1 MFVTPFVRGIGRRL
15 DHSFVYERVYI
26 DMDWKHR
33 IISADDATKLV
44 KSGNRVFLT
53 GNCSTPEVFSQ
64 ALAARYHEVTSVEIV
79 QLLDLGAGEF
89 FTADMADHIRLNSL
103 FISGKVRPA
112 VNDGLAEFTPIFLSE
127 IPGLF
132 INGRLVLDVAV
143 IQVTPPDR
151 HGYCS
156 YGVEV
161 GVTKSAAEHAGLVIA
176 EVNPRMPRTLGDS
189 FIHVSQIDYFIEVN
203 YPLPEIKPEPASPVQ
218 ERIARY
224 IAELVPD
231 GATLQTGIGGIPDA
245 VLRRLTN
252 HKNLGIHTELFS
264 DGVMEMIERGV
275 ITCQAKTL
283 HPGKV
288 IAGFVLGT
296 QTLYDYIHDN
306 PIIELHPTE
315 YVNDPFIIAQNQK
328 MVSINSAL
336 EVDLTGQVCAD
347 SIGSRFYSGVGGQVD
362 FVRGAARSKGGMTFI
377 ALPSTAKNDTMT
389 RIVPQLKPGAGV
401 TTTRN
406 DVHFVAT
413 EYGVAD
419 LYGRTISERVQALIN
434 VAHPRFR
441 EELEAYAHQQ
451 NYLSRSYALNG
462 VGAAD

>member
-1 MFVTPFVRGIGRRL
+1 
-15 DHSFVYERVYI
+15 
-26 DMDWKHR
+26 MDWQHR
-33 IISADDATKLV
+33 LISADDAARLI
-44 KSGNRVFLT
+44 KSGQRVFLT
-53 GNCSTPEVFSQ
+53 GNCSTPQVFSA
-64 ALAARYHEVTSVEIV
+64 ALARRYKELSNVEIV
-79 QLLDLGAGEF
+79 QLLDLGAGEY
-89 FTADMADHIRLNSL
+89 FTAEMADHIRLNSL
-103 FISGKVRPA
+103 FISSKVRRL
-112 VNDGLAEFTPIFLSE
+112 VNEGLADFTPIFLSE
-127 IPGLF
+127 IPLLF
-132 INGRLVLDVAV
+132 IRGRLVLDVTV
-143 IQVTPPDR
+143 LQVTPPDV

-161 GVTKSAAEHAGLVIA
+161 GVSKSAAEHAGMVIA
-176 EVNPRMPRTLGDS
+176 EINPRMPRTLGDS
-189 FIHVSQIDYFIEVN
+189 FIHVSQIDYFINVD
-203 YPLPEIKPEPASPVQ
+203 YPLPEIKPEAASPVQ

-275 ITCQAKTL
+275 ITCAAKTL
-283 HPGKV
+283 HTGKV
-288 IAGFVLGT
+288 VAGFVLGT

-315 YVNDPFIIAQNQK
+315 YVNDPFIIAQNER

-347 SIGSRFYSGVGGQVD
+347 SIGGRFYSGVGGQVD

-377 ALPSTAKNDTMT
+377 ALPSTTKDDTVS
-389 RIVPQLKPGAGV
+389 RIVPQLKPNAGV

-406 DVHFVAT
+406 DVHFIVT

-419 LYGRTISERVQALIN
+419 LYGRTISERVHALIHI
-434 VAHPRFR
+434 AHPRFR
-441 EELEAYAHQQ
+441 DELEAFAREQHYI
-451 NYLSRSYALNG
+451 SRA
-462 VGAAD
+462 